1 MIFFCMLQDKEKM
14 TPLLIALLFTGA
26 GLLVIH
32 SSVQKQAVM
41 KQRIEYRYLPLP
53 LDQWMKEQQ
62 FSAFNVLTDM
72 ANDANG
78 FCTTPTP
85 APTMFP
91 TEPPATAAPPAITTA
106 PPPITTA
113 PPTTTA
119 PPFATTAPPF

>member
-1 MIFFCMLQDKEKM
+1 M

-32 SSVQKQAVM
+32 SSVQKQGAM

-85 APTMFP
+85 APMMFP
-91 TEPPATAAPPAITTA
+91 TEPPAVTTAPPAAPPAITTA
-106 PPPITTA
+106 PPA
-113 PPTTTA
+113 VTTA
-119 PPFATTAPPF
+119 PPFEVTTAPPV